1 GNNGQPA
8 KEATVLYFLQV
19 AFLFFVGVKVGKVS
33 IESVI
38 KQLLYYF
45 GAIFVV
51 LMLVTYIPQL
61 SLWLPTVLGVM

>member
-1 GNNGQPA
+1 MG
-8 KEATVLYFLQV
+8 TTL
-19 AFLFFVGVKVGKVS
+19 FVGVKVGKVS